1 MFIESIHLGGIC
13 LQQTVCYEL
22 ISVYSKKHQ
31 ITGLLSR
38 IQQHQKNYLSNHM
51 KYSEILKSLYGS
63 DLDKI
68 INVLQKSVYSTQ
80 IKKNKE
86 EDIIIHSGFSFETH
100 KGKRMEILLGLSKL
114 HNQIKIIR
122 QPAVFKSI
130 PQINGLLLSSET
142 DYFNTFCPH
151 IIAKIKEENNDYNL
165 TEFVIKETDD
175 FFYSEHFNEI
185 RLDVLDDPDKRISE
199 IEVITNN
206 NELLKFPL
214 QKRFNTI
221 IFFNGQNF
229 GRYETNRD
237 NNWNDNS
244 ENRSIWRNEPG
255 TDNYYDQDGMRRDD
269 EYNPENWQG
278 HDG

>member
-1 MFIESIHLGGIC
+1 
-13 LQQTVCYEL
+13 
-22 ISVYSKKHQ
+22 
-31 ITGLLSR
+31 
-38 IQQHQKNYLSNHM
+38 M
-51 KYSEILKSLYGS
+51 KYSEILKSLYGN

-100 KGKRMEILLGLSKL
+100 KGTRMEILLGLSKL
-114 HNQIKIIR
+114 HDKIKIIK

-130 PQINGLLLSSET
+130 PQINGLLLSSEK

-165 TEFVIKETDD
+165 TEFIIKETDN

-185 RLDVLDDPDKRISE
+185 RLDVLGDSGKSIKD
-199 IEVITNN
+199 IEVVTEN

-214 QKRFNTI
+214 QKRLATTV
-221 IFFNGQNF
+221 FFDGQNF
-229 GRYETNRD
+229 MRHEKNRND
-237 NNWNDNS
+237 GDRNDNS
-244 ENRSIWRNEPG
+244 EYRTTWRNDPG
-255 TDNYYDQDGMRRDD
+255 TDDYYNEDGMRRDD

-278 HDG
+278 RDG